1 MTDAN
6 MQGFHMA
13 RRLVVALGLVATG
26 LLLAGGYRVSAADDP
41 AKPADVKKLVAAG
54 SGSVS
59 EQVRVINEE
68 IAKMWKEQNL
78 TPSVKTSDYSFIR
91 RASLDIIGRIATPEE
106 IDRFM
111 KDPQATR
118 RTQLIDRLLDSEDY
132 ARHWA
137 TMWTVWLMT
146 RSANAEYRE
155 QMHLWLEEQLSRNK
169 CRWDKVVT
177 DLLTATGKTSENGA
191 VNFILTHLGEPT
203 AQGHVVEEG
212 QFNMYPVTSRTTR
225 LFLGLQT
232 QCTQC
237 HDHPFKTQWK
247 QKHFYG
253 VNAFFRQVERKGTP
267 AMQRGMMAKAPDLT
281 LVDNPEWNVDED
293 RSQPGVIYFERRNGT
308 LFTARPMFLLDEKT
322 KNTAPPNGK
331 RREALADYIVK
342 SDQFAKAYINR
353 MFAHFFGH
361 GMNTPGAFD
370 DFGEDNQITHPAL
383 MDYLVKELKAYEYN
397 PRELIRWICNS
408 EAYGLSSVANKTNE
422 KTEAEPY
429 FSRMLLKSISPEQLF
444 ESLMVATQ
452 AEAAETKEAK
462 KKLREK
468 WLSKLIV
475 NFGDDE
481 GNEVTFS
488 GTVVQ
493 ALILMNG
500 QEINE
505 AISNRK
511 KGPVAAALNSRT
523 RSISNTMNTLYL
535 AVLNRPP
542 TPAEMTEIPKRL
554 RGRDKDPWAPW
565 QDLEWALINSNEFFL
580 NH

>member
-1 MTDAN
+1 MTNAGKRDFRV
-6 MQGFHMA
+6 G
-13 RRLVVALGLVATG
+13 RGLVLTLGLVVAGS
-26 LLLAGGYRVSAADDP
+26 LLLGGDRTTAAKEP
-41 AKPADVKKLVAAG
+41 ARG
-54 SGSVS
+54 GSVA
-59 EQVRVINEE
+59 EQVRIINEE

-78 TPSVKTSDYSFIR
+78 TPSVKTSDYGFIR

-111 KDPQATR
+111 RDPPATR
-118 RTQLIDRLLDSEDY
+118 RAQLIDRLLDSEDY
-132 ARHWA
+132 ARNWA
-137 TMWTVWLMT
+137 TIWTVWLMT
-146 RSANAEYRE
+146 RSAHPDYRE
-155 QMHLWLEEQLSRNK
+155 QMHLWLEEQFSRNK
-169 CRWDKVVT
+169 CGWDKVVT
-177 DLLTATGKTSENGA
+177 DLLTATGSTKENGA
-191 VNFILTHLGEPT
+191 VNFILTHLGEPNPQ
-203 AQGHVVEEG
+203 ADAVDEG
-212 QFNMYPVTSRTTR
+212 QFNMVPITSRTSR

-247 QKHFYG
+247 QKHFWG
-253 VNAFFRQVERKGTP
+253 MNAFFRQVERKGTP
-267 AMQRGMMAKAPDLT
+267 ARQRGMMQRAPDLT
-281 LVDNPEWNVDED
+281 LVDNPDWNRDKD
-293 RSQPGVIYFERRNGT
+293 DHTRPAIIYYEKRNGVLLSAT
-308 LFTARPMFLLDEKT
+308 PMFLLDETT
-322 KNTAPPNGK
+322 KRNPPSNGK
-331 RREALADYIVK
+331 RRQVLADYIVK

-353 MFAHFFGH
+353 MWAHFFGH

-370 DFGEDNQITHPAL
+370 DFGEDNQVTHPAL
-383 MDYLVKELKAYEYN
+383 MDYLVKEFKAYEYN

-422 KTEAEPY
+422 KAEAEPY
-429 FSRMLLKSISPEQLF
+429 FSRMLLKSMSPEQLF
-444 ESLMVATQ
+444 ESLMVSTQ

-481 GNEVTFS
+481 GNEVTFN

-505 AISNRK
+505 AVSSLK
-511 KGPVAAALNSRT
+511 KGPVVAAFSRKGST
-523 RSISNTMNTLYL
+523 TNQIMTTIYL

-542 TPAEMTEIPKRL
+542 TAVELADIPRKL
-554 RGRDKDPWAPW
+554 RGHEKDPRAW
-565 QDLEWALINSNEFFL
+565 QDLEWALINSNEFIL

>member
-1 MTDAN
+1 MG
-6 MQGFHMA
+6 Q
-13 RRLVVALGLVATG
+13 RLVLTLGFVLAG
-26 LLLAGGYRVSAADDP
+26 GLLAGGFQTRAADDP
-41 AKPADVKKLVAAG
+41 PKQDPPKPAETKRVTAG
-54 SGSVS
+54 SPAGFGP

-106 IDRFM
+106 IDRHM
-111 KDPQATR
+111 KDPPATR
-118 RTQLIDRLLDSEDY
+118 RAQLVDRLLESEDY

-146 RSANAEYRE
+146 RSAIADYRE

-177 DLLTATGKTSENGA
+177 DLITATGKTSENGA
-191 VNFILTHLGEPT
+191 VNFILTHLGEANPEKT
-203 AQGHVVEEG
+203 AGSDG

-253 VNAFFRQVERKGTP
+253 MNAFFRQVERKGTP
-267 AMQRGMMAKAPDLT
+267 AMQRNMMTKAPDLT
-281 LVDNPEWNVDED
+281 LVDNPEWNHDEED
-293 RSQPGVIYFERRNGT
+293 TSKPGLVFYEKRNGVLLST
-308 LFTARPMFLLDEKT
+308 TPMFLLDETT
-322 KNTAPPNGK
+322 KKNPPPPGK
-331 RREALADYIVK
+331 RRQVLADYIVK

-353 MFAHFFGH
+353 MWAHFFGH

-383 MDYLVKELKAYEYN
+383 MDYLVKEFRAYEYN

-422 KTEAEPY
+422 KAEAEPY
-429 FSRMLLKSISPEQLF
+429 FSRVLLKSMSPEQLF

-452 AEAAETKEAK
+452 AEAAETKESK

-481 GNEVTFS
+481 GNEVTFN

-505 AISNRK
+505 AISSEK
-511 KGPVAAALNSRT
+511 KGTVFMAWKKNARSPNAMMNALFVA
-523 RSISNTMNTLYL
+523 I
-535 AVLNRPP
+535 LNRPP
-542 TPAEMTEIPKRL
+542 TQAELTEILKRL
-554 RGRDKDPWAPW
+554 RGRDRNPLAPW
-565 QDLEWALINSNEFFL
+565 QDLAWALVNSNEFFL